1 MSLNLNKF
9 VNIAFEIFVSV
20 CMFIYSF
27 KTPFVI
33 AMVIFDIAMAVSI
46 FNQIQIKIKT
56 KFNLISLGLS
66 IALTIISYFM
76 TSAIAF
82 VLTNVVIIL
91 FWRIYYAYNRKQGSY
106 AVKNIIR
113 TQSVIYTGSKESN
126 SLFKSLYKVVN
137 GDSAATDE
145 RSSSSDDG
153 KIHTRLSIK
162 KMQFKSGIP
171 IFSHIYKWEMNTTA
185 TPEMFSKVVSL
196 IMKYLPEYVVKGI
209 RRGKWYEL
217 MIAPKQLKAVSVM
230 FSKKISDELPWYII
244 PLGSVDT
251 SSKSNALSTTY
262 VWRLQ
267 ETDEQFKCLSKMRRM
282 PAAPMGFIVGATGG
296 GKSVLLNCIIAHFIN
311 KHNVELY
318 MSDPKKIEFG
328 PYASLKEVK
337 VVGKTKDEIKEV
349 FKLFNSKMVQRY
361 TFLEK
366 LGVSILPLDG
376 KINLDGSSVV
386 VNDSAFKSDD
396 IVKIKTS
403 DGEEKEVKASE
414 LKNYASNRDDAKK
427 ASILMPGNKDIKVKD
442 YWMNLVSDRVQDS
455 GVYEIHPMVFICDE
469 YAQLMSE
476 IDGADYRINSEIKE
490 YVQAIARLGRAA
502 QIHLIL
508 ATQTPTGDLI
518 PGSLA
523 GNMKFRTICGKV
535 DANISRIAIDTE
547 EGESIPASPKGMYLS
562 SIDKDTCIYR
572 GWYID
577 KPGVKALSEDKNC
590 NTDMDSLEDPD
601 IIKDAP
607 DKKSDKKIGGFS
619 EDEFDSFFDEQ
630 QDDDTF
636 DNQST
641 PVADTNGDM
650 NSEPEPISEPK
661 KINIKINKKI
671 KINLK

>member
-1 MSLNLNKF
+1 MSLDLNKF
-9 VNIAFEIFVSV
+9 VNITFEIFVSV
-20 CMFIYSF
+20 CMFIYAF
-27 KTPFVI
+27 KMPFVI

-66 IALTIISYFM
+66 LVLTIVSYFM

-82 VLTNVVIIL
+82 VLTNTVIIL

-113 TQSVIYTGSKESN
+113 TQSVIYTGSKESD

-153 KIHTRLSIK
+153 KIRTRLSIK
-162 KMQFKSGIP
+162 KTQFKSGIP

-185 TPEMFSKVVSL
+185 TPEMFSKVISL
-196 IMKYLPEYVVKGI
+196 TMKYLPEYIVEGN

-251 SSKSNALSTTY
+251 SSKANALSTTY
-262 VWRLQ
+262 VWRLH
-267 ETDEQFKCLSKMRRM
+267 ETDEQFKCLSKMRRL

-296 GKSVLLNCIIAHFIN
+296 GKSVLLNVIIAHLIN
-311 KHNVELY
+311 KHNVEIY

-328 PYASLKEVK
+328 PYEPLKEVK
-337 VVGKTKDEIKEV
+337 AVGKTKEEIKEV
-349 FKLFNSKMVQRY
+349 FQLFNSKMVQRY

-366 LGVSILPLDG
+366 LGVSDLPLDG
-376 KINLDGSSVV
+376 KIALDGSRVV
-386 VNDSAFKSDD
+386 VNDNAFKSDD
-396 IVKIKTS
+396 IVKIKTV

-414 LKNYASNRDDAKK
+414 LKNYASNREDANK

-442 YWMNLVSDRVQDS
+442 YWMNLVSDRIQDS
-455 GVYEIHPMVFICDE
+455 GIYEIHPMIFICDE

-508 ATQTPTGDLI
+508 ATQSPTGDLI

-523 GNMKFRTICGKV
+523 QNMKFRTICGNV
-535 DANISRIAIDTE
+535 DANISRIAIDSE
-547 EGESIPASPKGMYLS
+547 EGESIPGSPKGMYLS
-562 SIDKDTCIYR
+562 SINKDTCIYR
-572 GWYID
+572 GWYIE
-577 KPGVKALSEDKNC
+577 KPDVKALSEDQDC
-590 NTDMDSLEDPD
+590 NNGMSLEDPD
-601 IIKDAP
+601 IIKDTP
-607 DKKSDKKIGGFS
+607 DKKPDKKIGGFS

-630 QDDDTF
+630 PDDDTF
-636 DNQST
+636 DNQSA
-641 PVADTNGDM
+641 PVADTNGDIAP
-650 NSEPEPISEPK
+650 EPELISEPK